1 MTANFIRFVLLV
13 LLALLVGTMFGIW
26 VGYNPA
32 ALTATAY
39 VEQQQN
45 AVRALNTLLPV
56 MGAVCI
62 FLTVA
67 LAVTSKS
74 DTRSRYLLVAAA
86 ILLVVAGLVTRFGN
100 QPINAIVIMWDAQAP
115 GENWEQLRDEW
126 WNWHVVRSIAGI
138 AAQCLTVLSVLT
150 SKPSRT

>member
-1 MTANFIRFVLLV
+1 MTANFVRFVLV
-13 LLALLVGTMFGIW
+13 VVLALLVGTMFGIW

-32 ALTATAY
+32 VLSASAY

-45 AVRALNTLLPV
+45 AIRALNTLLPV

-62 FLTVA
+62 VLTVF

-74 DTRSRYLLVAAA
+74 DARSRYLLVAAA
-86 ILLVVAGLVTRFGN
+86 TLLVVAGLVTRFGN

-115 GENWEQLRDEW
+115 GENWEQLRDQW
-126 WNWHVVRSIAGI
+126 WSWHVVRSIAGI
-138 AAQCLTVLSVLT
+138 AALALTVLSVLT
-150 SKPSRT
+150 FKPSRT